1 MDEELDL
8 IKQISNFHNIIL
20 SAAKYYEPHRITN
33 YLHNLAKM
41 FHNYW
46 GLGKIDFD
54 KKILLENNIELTKSR
69 ILLVDTIGATIKKG
83 LSILKIS
90 CPDSM

>member
-1 MDEELDL
+1 
-8 IKQISNFHNIIL
+8 
-20 SAAKYYEPHRITN
+20 
-33 YLHNLAKM
+33 M